1 MKYWLMKSEPDAFSI
16 DDLKAVSQEPWDG
29 VRNYEARNFMR
40 DQMRPGDQVLF
51 YHSNAKPPGVVG
63 IAEVAS
69 DSYPD
74 PTQYDEESKYF
85 DPKSTDEKPR
95 WYLVDLQ
102 YVKHLPRQV
111 SLQEI
116 RDNAALEDI
125 MLVKRSRLSVI
136 PLKLEEFE
144 EIVRMAEGVPA

>member
-1 MKYWLMKSEPDAFSI
+1 MKYWLMKSEPEAFSI
-16 DDLKAVSQEPWDG
+16 DDLKAVGQEPWDG

-51 YHSNAKPPGVVG
+51 YHSNAKPPGIVG

-85 DPKSTDEKPR
+85 DPKATDEKPR

-102 YVKHLPRQV
+102 YVAHLPRQV
-111 SLQEI
+111 TLQEI
-116 RDNAALEDI
+116 RDNEALEDI

-136 PLKLEEFE
+136 PVTPEDFE
-144 EIVRMAEGVPA
+144 EIVRMAKGESA

>member
-51 YHSNAKPPGVVG
+51 YHSNSKPPGVVG

-116 RDNAALEDI
+116 RDNVALEDI

-136 PLKLEEFE
+136 PLKREEFE

>member
-16 DDLKAVSQEPWDG
+16 DDLKAVGQEPWDG

-85 DPKSTDEKPR
+85 DPKATDEKPR

-116 RDNAALEDI
+116 RDNEALEDI

-136 PLKLEEFE
+136 PVKLEDFE
-144 EIVRMAEGVPA
+144 EIVQMAKGEPA

>member
-1 MKYWLMKSEPDAFSI
+1 MKYWLMKSEPEAFSI
-16 DDLKAVSQEPWDG
+16 DDLKVVDQEPWDG

-51 YHSNAKPPGVVG
+51 YHSNAQPPGVVG

-85 DPKSTDEKPR
+85 DPKATDKKPR
-95 WYLVDLQ
+95 WYLVDLK
-102 YVKHLPRQV
+102 YIAHLPRQV

-116 RDNAALEDI
+116 RDNVALEEI

-136 PLKLEEFE
+136 PLKPEEFE
-144 EIVRMAEGVPA
+144 EIVNMAERAPA

>member
-1 MKYWLMKSEPDAFSI
+1 MKSEPDAFSI
-16 DDLKAVSQEPWDG
+16 DDLKAVGREPWDG

-63 IAEVAS
+63 VAEVAS

-85 DPKSTDEKPR
+85 DPKATDAKPR
-95 WYLVDLQ
+95 WYLVDVQ
-102 YVKHLPRQV
+102 YVRHLARQV

-116 RDNAALEDI
+116 RDSEALQDI
-125 MLVKRSRLSVI
+125 MLIKRSRLSVV
-136 PLKLEEFE
+136 PLKPEEFA
-144 EIVRMAEGVPA
+144 EIVRMSEEEAR